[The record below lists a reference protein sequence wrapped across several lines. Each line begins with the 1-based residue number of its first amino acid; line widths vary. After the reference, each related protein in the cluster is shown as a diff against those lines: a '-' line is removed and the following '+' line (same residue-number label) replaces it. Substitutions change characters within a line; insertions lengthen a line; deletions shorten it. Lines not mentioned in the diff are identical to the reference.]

1 MTFVH
6 DRKTGELIDYKEEVE
21 DGYATD
27 VDKHLAEEIASYM
40 IDPNYRGSIRL
51 IKKEPPL

>member
-6 DRKTGELIDYKEEVE
+6 DRKTGELINYKEEVE

-27 VDKHLAEEIASYM
+27 VDRHLAEEIANYM
-40 IDPNYRGSIRL
+40 IDPNYRGSIKL